1 MNEWRI
7 YKLDRGSIRSNP
19 RPKHDLGNWNIL
31 YCWTVLTVVTFI
43 NLSFSDIFI
52 MVDIFFWCLR
62 LELGLDNYQRIDP
75 RNWSSKDIPTS
86 WQEKLTMTIMINESD
101 EDHIGRK
108 NFDEREIQICAK
120 KNYNNMNNIP
130 KQNTW
135 LGTKPDA
142 TTKFF
147 SSDYK

>member
-1 MNEWRI
+1 MA
-7 YKLDRGSIRSNP
+7 
-19 RPKHDLGNWNIL
+19 
-31 YCWTVLTVVTFI
+31 
-43 NLSFSDIFI
+43 
-52 MVDIFFWCLR
+52 
-62 LELGLDNYQRIDP
+62 
-75 RNWSSKDIPTS
+75 
-86 WQEKLTMTIMINESD
+86 MINESD

-108 NFDEREIQICAK
+108 NFDEREIQICAMGQNDKK

-147 SSDYK
+147 SSDYN